1 MGICTC
7 LTFFAG
13 TAQQFMLDGKVSYD
27 NNEDIE
33 NIHVFNLST
42 SKGTLTDQA
51 GRFKIAVSIG
61 DTLTTSSIQFVHTK
75 IVVSFEHFVSK
86 TIVIELQELTNQLDE
101 IILKNHSLT
110 GNLEKDAGSII
121 TQPVVNAVSLGI
133 IDKEIRVLTQSER
146 KLKSA
151 SYGAGPMSLDGV
163 INAIS
168 GRTKMLKMRVELDR
182 KNQQIESILEK
193 FPENYIVEEFGIDP
207 EKVYDFLYYCETH
220 PKFNNVA
227 KKDAI
232 SILHFLKQQAENF
245 VEIENEE

>member
-1 MGICTC
+1 
-7 LTFFAG
+7 
-13 TAQQFMLDGKVSYD
+13 MLDGKVTYD
-27 NNEDIE
+27 TNEDVE

-51 GRFKIAVSIG
+51 GRFKMPVSIG
-61 DTLTTSSIQFVHTK
+61 DTLTTSSIQFVNRK

-101 IILKNHSLT
+101 IFLKNHSLT
-110 GNLEKDAGSII
+110 GNLERDAGSIT
-121 TQPVVNAVSLGI
+121 TQPVVSAVSLGI

-146 KLKSA
+146 QLKTAQS
-151 SYGAGPMSLDGV
+151 GFLDPL
-163 INAIS
+163 INTIS
-168 GRTKMLKMRVELDR
+168 RRTNMLKMRVELDK
-182 KNQQIESILEK
+182 KNQQIESVLEK
-193 FPENYIVEEFGIDP
+193 FPENYIIEQLGIDP

-220 PKFNNVA
+220 PDFSDIA

-232 SILHFLKQQAENF
+232 SILHFLKQQAKNF